1 MAAAFLFFERISP
14 MDFDLHSTLQTV
26 ISHIPEDFQWQ
37 EILGKAAA
45 QIPAKLEFGASL
57 EFIALFFVGVL
68 VMGVMGRFAMGKR
81 SGLNHA
87 VSSAMGILFIYA
99 VTVTIYIF
107 QPHTLSELI
116 TPLPFV
122 TLAGDYLI
130 FLPVKEMALTFTCT
144 QILSLVIL
152 AFLVNLLDTFIPKGE
167 NILSWYLLR
176 FITVALAMGMHYL
189 VHWAFNT
196 YLPSALVTYAP
207 AIVLVILLGSLLM
220 GVINMVL
227 GVALTMMDPIFGAIY
242 AFFFSNIIGK
252 QLTKAVFTTALI
264 LGLFFLIETL
274 GYAIIALSTTVLGA
288 CVPLGLVLLVLW
300 YLLGHVL

>member
-1 MAAAFLFFERISP
+1 MH
-14 MDFDLHSTLQTV
+14 FDLKTTLETV
-26 ISHIPEDFQWQ
+26 ISYIPEDFRWQ
-37 EILGKAAA
+37 EILGKAAV
-45 QIPAKLEFGASL
+45 QIPAELNFGTSL
-57 EFIALFFVGVL
+57 EFVALFFIGVL
-68 VMGVMGRFAMGKR
+68 VMGILGRFAMGKR

-130 FLPVKEMALTFTCT
+130 FLPVREMALTFTCT
-144 QILSLVIL
+144 QVLSLVIL

-167 NILSWYLLR
+167 NILTWYLLR
-176 FITVALAMGMHYL
+176 FVTVALSMGIHYL

-196 YLPSALVTYAP
+196 FLPSVLVTYAP
-207 AIVLVILLGSLLM
+207 AILLFILLGSMLM

-242 AFFFSNIIGK
+242 AFFFSNIVGK

-264 LGLFFLIETL
+264 VGFFFLLETL
-274 GYAIIALSTTVLGA
+274 GYAIIALSVGTISS
-288 CVPLGLVLLVLW
+288 CIPLGLVLLVLW

>member
-1 MAAAFLFFERISP
+1 
-14 MDFDLHSTLQTV
+14 MDFDLKTTLETV
-26 ISHIPEDFQWQ
+26 ISYIPEDFRWQ
-37 EILGKAAA
+37 EILGKAAV
-45 QIPAKLEFGASL
+45 QIPAELNFGTSL
-57 EFIALFFVGVL
+57 EFMALFFIGVL
-68 VMGVMGRFAMGKR
+68 VMGILGRFAMGKR

-99 VTVTIYIF
+99 LTVTIYIF

-116 TPLPFV
+116 TPLPFI

-144 QILSLVIL
+144 QVLSLVIL

-176 FITVALAMGMHYL
+176 FVTVALAMGIHYL

-196 YLPSALVTYAP
+196 FLPSVLVTYAP
-207 AIVLVILLGSLLM
+207 AILLFILLGSMLM

-242 AFFFSNIIGK
+242 AFFFSNIVGK

-264 LGLFFLIETL
+264 VGFFFLLETL
-274 GYAIIALSTTVLGA
+274 GYAIIALSVGTIA
-288 CVPLGLVLLVLW
+288 SCIPLGLVLLVLW